1 MVIPLG
7 VQKKDGRYLGPVRMS
22 SSSVLSLLCLLDPRY
37 HELGWLLSPSLKIL
51 GLTCS
56 LDSHYLIP
64 LGMPREDDHFL
75 GLAKLLSPS
84 TLDQTCLSY
93 LYYLEL
99 EYLLIS
105 YLNFLE
111 HHQSSMTDFYIS
123 NQDLGIS
130 KDFFYHQN
138 HWINGQARTSCEGD
152 VKKKLST

>member
-7 VQKKDGRYLGPVRMS
+7 VQKKNGRYLGPVRMS

-84 TLDQTCLSY
+84 TLDQTCLLY

-99 EYLLIS
+99 EYLLTS

-111 HHQSSMTDFYIS
+111 HPSIINNRFLYKQPGFRYFKGFFLSSKS
-123 NQDLGIS
+123 LN
-130 KDFFYHQN
+130 
-138 HWINGQARTSCEGD
+138 
-152 VKKKLST
+152 